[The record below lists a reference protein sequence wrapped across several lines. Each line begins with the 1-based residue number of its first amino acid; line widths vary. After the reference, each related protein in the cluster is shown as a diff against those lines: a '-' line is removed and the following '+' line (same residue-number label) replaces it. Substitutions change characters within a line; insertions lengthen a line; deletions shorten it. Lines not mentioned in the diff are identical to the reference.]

1 MIAVD
6 ESQLCVQLNAWFLR
20 QSEVKL
26 RQYMSQ
32 QPIVVSICSE
42 FFQKKRFVNEQIQQ
56 NDFTQQE
63 NEPVETLNETLVD
76 NTINAAVNCI
86 GEQQSQI
93 DQPPPPKRIKQEPVE
108 IEPSGN
114 EL

>member
-1 MIAVD
+1 MR
-6 ESQLCVQLNAWFLR
+6 QLRLQLNACFLR

-26 RQYMSQ
+26 RQYISQ
-32 QPIVVSICSE
+32 QDYVMSICSE

-76 NTINAAVNCI
+76 NTINAVVNCI

-93 DQPPPPKRIKQEPVE
+93 DQTQPLKHARQEPIE
-108 IEPSGN
+108 IESSGN
-114 EL
+114 E